1 MTRTAVTFDRFAAVV
16 AGLALVALG
25 AALVVWTTGRVS
37 NLPRNVSVP
46 GLHSATTTGWWPFA
60 LAGAGVVLV
69 VLALR
74 WLFAHSPAAKVKDLP
89 LRRDDSGSITVD
101 LGEVASAAAQALEQT
116 LDVESASGKAV
127 IDRGTRTVDLTVTTS
142 ASPRS
147 DRLIPAIDAVCAQ
160 IAGVLTDPSVA
171 TRTTIHTGK
180 RERRRVR

>member
-1 MTRTAVTFDRFAAVV
+1 MTRTAVTFDRFATGL
-16 AGLALVALG
+16 AGLALIALG
-25 AALVVWTTGRVS
+25 VALVVWNTTWLP
-37 NLPRNVSVP
+37 NLPDAVALP
-46 GLHSATTTGWWPFA
+46 GLRAATTAGWWPFA
-60 LAGAGVVLV
+60 LVGAGIALV

-74 WLFAHSPAAKVKDLP
+74 WLFAHSPAAKVKSLP
-89 LRRDDSGSITVD
+89 LRSDDTGSITVD
-101 LGEVASAAAQALEQT
+101 LGEVANAAALALKQS

-142 ASPRS
+142 ASPRP

-160 IAGVLTDPSVA
+160 ISRVLGDPSVA

>member
-1 MTRTAVTFDRFAAVV
+1 MTRTAVTFDRFATAL
-16 AGLALVALG
+16 AGLALIALG
-25 AALVVWTTGRVS
+25 VALVVWNTTWLP
-37 NLPRNVSVP
+37 NLPDAVTLP
-46 GLHSATTTGWWPFA
+46 GLRAATTTGWWPFA
-60 LAGAGVVLV
+60 LAGAGILLV

-74 WLFAHSPAAKVKDLP
+74 WLFAHSPAAKVKTLP
-89 LRRDDSGSITVD
+89 LRSDDTGSITVD
-101 LGEVASAAAQALEQT
+101 LGEVADAAAQALKQS

-142 ASPRS
+142 SAPAP

-160 IAGVLTDPSVA
+160 ISSVLSDPSVA

>member
-16 AGLALVALG
+16 AGLALIALG
-25 AALVVWTTGRVS
+25 AALVVWNTNWVP
-37 NLPRNVSVP
+37 NLPDAVTAPWLR
-46 GLHSATTTGWWPFA
+46 SATTTGWWPFA
-60 LAGAGVVLV
+60 LAGAGIVLV

-74 WLFAHSPAAKVKDLP
+74 WLFAHSPAAKVKSLP
-89 LRRDDSGSITVD
+89 LRNDDAGSITVD
-101 LGEVASAAAQALEQT
+101 LGEVADAAAQALKQS

-142 ASPRS
+142 AAPRP

-160 IAGVLTDPSVA
+160 ISGVLSDPSVA